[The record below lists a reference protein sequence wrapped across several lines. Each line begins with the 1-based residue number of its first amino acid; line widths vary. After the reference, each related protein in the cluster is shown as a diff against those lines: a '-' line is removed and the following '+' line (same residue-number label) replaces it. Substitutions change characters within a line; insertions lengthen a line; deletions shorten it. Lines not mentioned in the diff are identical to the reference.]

1 MKIQIEIVENG
12 SIKEHELI
20 RKAHL
25 RKLIKEIK
33 KDGFINNPIIVDRN
47 TRIILDGH
55 HRFNAIK
62 FLGLALSPVYLC
74 RL

>member
-1 MKIQIEIVENG
+1 
-12 SIKEHELI
+12 
-20 RKAHL
+20 L